1 MLRENTLRTL
11 HEQEQRAHAF
21 ELAAWSD
28 QPGMAPVEARPDSR
42 QRWWRRQKGGDGEE
56 KTKHRYKRGRV
67 NAYAVY
73 EWEGVPA

>member
-1 MLRENTLRTL
+1 MRRESTLRTL

-21 ELAAWSD
+21 ELAAWAD
-28 QPGMAPVEARPDSR
+28 LPGQAPVTARPEVR
-42 QRWWRRQKGGDGEE
+42 HRWWKKHKDVEGD
-56 KTKHRYKRGRV
+56 KTKHRYRRGRV